1 MIRSLAQARLCER
14 PRAVRGKGT
23 QGAGPCEAKRR
34 PTVVVF
40 RESRRTLVQF
50 IKTICVITVLGALA
64 YGAYNTLTSSP
75 PSEPPHEAA
84 NWDSPPD
91 VQLPGEPSAG
101 SGSSLAG
108 GGAAPKY
115 SAGGSSTTAR
125 IAPGGPVSGASIT
138 NVRPVDAQSVP
149 DRYPTTNVPPSP
161 LDAVGATPI
170 ATSAGPSLGGASNVS
185 PVSAVS
191 AGGLSAVPQV
201 VHAGPST
208 TSNHTAGGVSFPPA
222 TTPVAP
228 VTTTAAL
235 TTTTTTAAAEP
246 KALLPSMEKVQ
257 GFLNQGKFAEAHE
270 ELSHWFD
277 HPQLSE
283 EERYRVQ
290 TTLDQLA
297 GRVIYSREHLL
308 EPPHTV
314 VQGETLQ
321 AVADRYQVPLELL
334 VKINGIADP
343 LYLPAGTQL
352 KVIKGPF
359 DALVDKSRRHLTLF
373 VGDGLYAGSFP
384 VGFGRDLTLPEGNY
398 VVQAKLVNPT
408 FQAADGM
415 ITADD
420 PSNPL
425 GERWLDL
432 GNRQGIHGS
441 IDPAALASPGSRGY
455 LILNPRDSEDVYDI
469 LSLGSKVMIRQ

>member
-1 MIRSLAQARLCER
+1 M
-14 PRAVRGKGT
+14 
-23 QGAGPCEAKRR
+23 
-34 PTVVVF
+34 
-40 RESRRTLVQF
+40 QF

-91 VQLPGEPSAG
+91 VQLPGDPS
-101 SGSSLAG
+101 SGPGKTASGAAYTA

-115 SAGGSSTTAR
+115 SAGGSSATAR
-125 IAPGGPVSGASIT
+125 VAPSGSLGGASIT
-138 NVRPVDAQSVP
+138 NVRPVDTQPVP
-149 DRYPTTNVPPSP
+149 DRYPTTNVPPGP
-161 LDAVGATPI
+161 LDAVAATPI
-170 ATSAGPSLGGASNVS
+170 SAAAGPSLSGPSNVS
-185 PVSAVS
+185 TVSAVS
-191 AGGLSAVPQV
+191 AGGLSPVPQV
-201 VHAGPST
+201 VHAGAAAST
-208 TSNHTAGGVSFPPA
+208 STASGGVSFPSA
-222 TTPVAP
+222 AP
-228 VTTTAAL
+228 TAAPTATASTP
-235 TTTTTTAAAEP
+235 TTSAAAEA

-257 GFLNQGKFAEAHE
+257 TFLNQGKFAEAHE

-283 EERYRVQ
+283 EERFRVQ

-297 GRVIYSREHLL
+297 GKVIYSREHLL
-308 EPPHTV
+308 EPPHTIA
-314 VQGETLQ
+314 QGETLQ

-334 VKINGIADP
+334 AKINGITDP

-359 DALVDKSRRHLTLF
+359 DALVDKSRRQLTLF

-384 VGFGRDLTLPEGNY
+384 IGFGRDLTLPEGNY

-415 ITADD
+415 IAADD

-425 GERWLDL
+425 GERWIDL

-441 IDPAALASPGSRGY
+441 IDPSALASPGSRGY

-469 LSLGSKVMIRQ
+469 LSPGSKVIIRQ

>member
-1 MIRSLAQARLCER
+1 
-14 PRAVRGKGT
+14 
-23 QGAGPCEAKRR
+23 
-34 PTVVVF
+34 
-40 RESRRTLVQF
+40 
-50 IKTICVITVLGALA
+50 
-64 YGAYNTLTSSP
+64 
-75 PSEPPHEAA
+75 
-84 NWDSPPD
+84 
-91 VQLPGEPSAG
+91 
-101 SGSSLAG
+101 
-108 GGAAPKY
+108 
-115 SAGGSSTTAR
+115 
-125 IAPGGPVSGASIT
+125 
-138 NVRPVDAQSVP
+138 
-149 DRYPTTNVPPSP
+149 
-161 LDAVGATPI
+161 
-170 ATSAGPSLGGASNVS
+170 
-185 PVSAVS
+185 
-191 AGGLSAVPQV
+191 
-201 VHAGPST
+201 
-208 TSNHTAGGVSFPPA
+208 
-222 TTPVAP
+222 
-228 VTTTAAL
+228 
-235 TTTTTTAAAEP
+235 
-246 KALLPSMEKVQ
+246 MEKVQ
-257 GFLNQGKFAEAHE
+257 AYLNQSKFAEAHE

-283 EERYRVQ
+283 EERNRVQ

-308 EPPHTV
+308 EPPHTI

-334 VKINGIADP
+334 VKINGITDP

-359 DALVDKSRRHLTLF
+359 DALVDKSRRQLTLF

-415 ITADD
+415 IAADD

-455 LILNPRDSEDVYDI
+455 LILTPRDSEDVYDI

>member
-1 MIRSLAQARLCER
+1 M
-14 PRAVRGKGT
+14 
-23 QGAGPCEAKRR
+23 
-34 PTVVVF
+34 
-40 RESRRTLVQF
+40 QF

-91 VQLPGEPSAG
+91 VQLPGEPSMGPSKTNTGPA
-101 SGSSLAG
+101 LAAA
-108 GGAAPKY
+108 GAAPKY
-115 SAGGSSTTAR
+115 SASGSSATAR

-149 DRYPTTNVPPSP
+149 DRYPTTNIPPSP
-161 LDAVGATPI
+161 LDAVAATPI
-170 ATSAGPSLGGASNVS
+170 SAAGPSLSGPSNVS

-191 AGGLSAVPQV
+191 AGGMSAVPQV
-201 VHAGPST
+201 IHAGSV
-208 TSNHTAGGVSFPPA
+208 TSSSAASGGVNFPAA
-222 TTPVAP
+222 TSSATP
-228 VTTTAAL
+228 TITASN
-235 TTTTTTAAAEP
+235 TTTAAATEP

-257 GFLNQGKFAEAHE
+257 AYLNQSKFAEAHE

-283 EERYRVQ
+283 EERNRVQ

-308 EPPHTV
+308 EPPHTI

-359 DALVDKSRRHLTLF
+359 DALVDKSRRQLTLF

-415 ITADD
+415 IAADD

-441 IDPAALASPGSRGY
+441 IDPAALASPGSRGC

>member
-1 MIRSLAQARLCER
+1 M
-14 PRAVRGKGT
+14 
-23 QGAGPCEAKRR
+23 
-34 PTVVVF
+34 
-40 RESRRTLVQF
+40 QF

-91 VQLPGEPSAG
+91 VQLPGEPSMG
-101 SGSSLAG
+101 RTTSGGPALAAA
-108 GGAAPKY
+108 GAAPKY
-115 SAGGSSTTAR
+115 SASGSSATAR

-149 DRYPTTNVPPSP
+149 DRYPTTNIPPSP
-161 LDAVGATPI
+161 LDAVAATPI
-170 ATSAGPSLGGASNVS
+170 SAAGPSLSGPSNVS

-191 AGGLSAVPQV
+191 AGGMSAVPQV
-201 VHAGPST
+201 VHAGSV
-208 TSNHTAGGVSFPPA
+208 TSSSAASGGVNFPAATSAATPA
-222 TTPVAP
+222 A
-228 VTTTAAL
+228 TASTA
-235 TTTTTTAAAEP
+235 TTAAATEP

-257 GFLNQGKFAEAHE
+257 TYLNQSKFAEAHE

-283 EERYRVQ
+283 EERNRVQ

-308 EPPHTV
+308 EPPHTI

-334 VKINGIADP
+334 VKINGITDP

-359 DALVDKSRRHLTLF
+359 DALVDKSRRQLTLF

-415 ITADD
+415 IAADD

-441 IDPAALASPGSRGY
+441 IDPAALASPGSRGC

>member
-1 MIRSLAQARLCER
+1 M
-14 PRAVRGKGT
+14 
-23 QGAGPCEAKRR
+23 
-34 PTVVVF
+34 
-40 RESRRTLVQF
+40 QF

-91 VQLPGEPSAG
+91 VQLPGEPSMG
-101 SGSSLAG
+101 SGKSGSGPALAS

-115 SAGGSSTTAR
+115 SASGTSATAR

-149 DRYPTTNVPPSP
+149 DRYPTTNIPPSP

-170 ATSAGPSLGGASNVS
+170 ATAGPSLGGPSNVS

-191 AGGLSAVPQV
+191 AGGMSAVPQV
-201 VHAGPST
+201 VHAGPMTSST
-208 TSNHTAGGVSFPPA
+208 AASGGVSFPPA
-222 TTPVAP
+222 ATPAAPTTSAP
-228 VTTTAAL
+228 TTTTA
-235 TTTTTTAAAEP
+235 AAAEP

-257 GFLNQGKFAEAHE
+257 AFLNQSKFAEAHE

-283 EERYRVQ
+283 EERNRVQ

-308 EPPHTV
+308 EPPHTI

-321 AVADRYQVPLELL
+321 AVADRYQVPMELL

-359 DALVDKSRRHLTLF
+359 DALVDKSRRQLTLF

-415 ITADD
+415 IAADD

>member
-1 MIRSLAQARLCER
+1 M
-14 PRAVRGKGT
+14 
-23 QGAGPCEAKRR
+23 
-34 PTVVVF
+34 
-40 RESRRTLVQF
+40 QF

-91 VQLPGEPSAG
+91 VQLPGEPSMGPGKTTNGPA
-101 SGSSLAG
+101 LAS

-115 SAGGSSTTAR
+115 SAGGSSATAR

-149 DRYPTTNVPPSP
+149 DRYPTTNVPPGP
-161 LDAVGATPI
+161 LDAVAATPI
-170 ATSAGPSLGGASNVS
+170 SAATGPNLSGPSNVS

-191 AGGLSAVPQV
+191 AGGLSPVPQV
-201 VHAGPST
+201 VHAGPAAST
-208 TSNHTAGGVSFPPA
+208 NSTAGGVSFPPA
-222 TTPVAP
+222 ATSATPSAATP
-228 VTTTAAL
+228 SATAS
-235 TTTTTTAAAEP
+235 TTTTATATEA

-257 GFLNQGKFAEAHE
+257 AYLNQSKFAEAHE

-283 EERYRVQ
+283 EERNRVQ

-308 EPPHTV
+308 EPPHTI

-334 VKINGIADP
+334 VKINGITDP

-359 DALVDKSRRHLTLF
+359 DALVDKSRRQLTLF

-415 ITADD
+415 IAADD

-455 LILNPRDSEDVYDI
+455 LILTPRDSEDVYDI